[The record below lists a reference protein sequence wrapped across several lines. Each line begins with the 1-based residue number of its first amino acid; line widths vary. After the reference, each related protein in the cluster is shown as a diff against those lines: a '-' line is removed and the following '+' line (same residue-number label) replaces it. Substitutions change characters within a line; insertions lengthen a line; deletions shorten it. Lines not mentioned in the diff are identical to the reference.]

1 MRSPPLRSWAFAFLF
16 TASAAIAQ
24 APFPDR
30 LYYQFNEGTGVGG
43 TTANLASPGVGTP
56 LAAVTGH
63 SLTGGVG
70 VLGTGALVG
79 ATPANTANFVNTGWT
94 TAFGTGSWTIS
105 YRADVS
111 TLPTATLYYVCGDS
125 TAGGIRVFYNG
136 VAGAGNAIL
145 RGGFTDVLVA
155 GAGVGGA
162 HTVTFVYDATVP
174 AIYGY
179 LDATLVSTVPQAALN
194 IFGTAP
200 FRVGG
205 YSSASWSGGAILDE
219 FRMYSYALTAPQVA
233 AGVNVQLQ
241 NFNELTA
248 VQSGPG
254 VGDFTLSLNNISP
267 TAVEGWTL
275 ATFATTG
282 PVSTGPLFGIFP
294 DAGTWLL
301 FTTTPLTDSNPFHFP
316 VPSAFGGFPN
326 VPFALPAGAVSF
338 LAGTT
343 ADFVVFLVQP
353 GFAYDGR
360 SNVARLAFN

>member
-1 MRSPPLRSWAFAFLF
+1 MRIPPLPHRMLAIVVL
-16 TASAAIAQ
+16 TTIAAAQ

-43 TTANLASPGVGTP
+43 TTVNIAAPGVGTP
-56 LAAVTGH
+56 NATVTGH

-79 ATPANTANFVNTGWT
+79 ASPAATTNFVNTGWN
-94 TAFGTGSWTIS
+94 TAFGSGSWTIS
-105 YRADVS
+105 FRADVS
-111 TLPTATLYYVCGDS
+111 TLPTATLYYVFGDS
-125 TAGGIRVFYNG
+125 TAGGFRAFYNG
-136 VAGAGNAIL
+136 VAGAGNIIL
-145 RGGFTDVLVA
+145 RGGFTDVFVN
-155 GAGVGGA
+155 GAGVGGP
-162 HTVTFVYDATVP
+162 HTVTFVYDAAVP
-174 AIYGY
+174 AIRGY
-179 LDATLVSTVPQAALN
+179 LDGTLVSTVAQAALTIN
-194 IFGTAP
+194 GTAP

-205 YSSASWSGGAILDE
+205 YTSANWSGGAILDE
-219 FRMYSYALTAPQVA
+219 FRMYSYALTGAQVA

-241 NFNELTA
+241 NFNELTV

-254 VGDFTLSLNNISP
+254 VGDFTLALNNLSP

-275 ATFATTG
+275 ASFATTG
-282 PVSTGPLFGIFP
+282 PVATGPLFGIVP

-326 VPFALPAGAVSF
+326 TPFALPAGAVSF

-353 GFAYDGR
+353 GFVYDGR